1 MLGIPNL
8 LATRRGRLGAF
19 FLLYITEGIP
29 LGFAAIA
36 VATELRRRGV
46 GPAEIGA
53 FVASFYLPWAFKWA
67 AGPLVDVFP
76 STRFG
81 HRRGWILATQLML
94 SLTSVLLIPVPLPSG
109 MWLFTVILLIHNSFG
124 AVRDVE
130 IDSL

>member
-46 GPAEIGA
+46 GPAEVGA
-53 FVASFYLPWAFKWA
+53 LVASFYLPLAFKWA
-67 AGPLVDVFP
+67 AGSCALRGDPAGAQQFGRHP
-76 STRFG
+76 GRG
-81 HRRGWILATQLML
+81 HRFARREHAAGGGTRPREWPHVRGGL
-94 SLTSVLLIPVPLPSG
+94 
-109 MWLFTVILLIHNSFG
+109 
-124 AVRDVE
+124 D
-130 IDSL
+130 